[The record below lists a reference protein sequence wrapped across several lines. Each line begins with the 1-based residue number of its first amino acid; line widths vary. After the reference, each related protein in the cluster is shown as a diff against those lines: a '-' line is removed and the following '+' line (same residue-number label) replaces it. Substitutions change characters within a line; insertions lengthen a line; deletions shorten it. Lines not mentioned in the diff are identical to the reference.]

1 MGKKLNSLFKIG
13 LLTIVFFSV
22 IGPNCCRAAGFLGG
36 MSSNIA
42 NFKKVGQAS
51 TNNIDTTNVVSELVS
66 VGQALTF
73 IGTGVLIAV
82 TAYMGI
88 KFLTSGP
95 QEQAKI
101 REQLMGLLVAG
112 FVIFGAY
119 FIWKAIIDIVS
130 II

>member
-1 MGKKLNSLFKIG
+1 MNKKLNSLFKIG
-13 LLTIVFFSV
+13 LLTIAFFSV
-22 IGPNCCRAAGFLGG
+22 IGLNCCKAGFLGD
-36 MSSNIA
+36 MSSAIS
-42 NFKKVGQAS
+42 NFRDVGQNS
-51 TNNIDTTNVVSELVS
+51 TENINTANVVSELVS

-73 IGTGVLIAV
+73 IGTGVLVGV

-101 REQLMGLLVAG
+101 KEQLLGLLIAG

>member
-1 MGKKLNSLFKIG
+1 MNKKFNSLFKIG
-13 LLTIVFFSV
+13 LLMIAFFFV
-22 IGPNCCRAAGFLGG
+22 IRTNCCEAGLLGDIWKG
-36 MSSNIA
+36 ISDFRSEGEETTENIE
-42 NFKKVGQAS
+42 
-51 TNNIDTTNVVSELVS
+51 IDNVVSELVS

-73 IGTGVLIAV
+73 IGTGVLIGV

-101 REQLMGLLVAG
+101 KEQLLGLLVSG

-119 FIWKAIIDIVS
+119 SIWKAVIDIVS

>member
-1 MGKKLNSLFKIG
+1 MGKKLNSLFKIS
-13 LLTIVFFSV
+13 LLMIVFFSV
-22 IGPNCCRAAGFLGG
+22 IGPNCCIAAGFLGG
-36 MSSNIA
+36 MSSSIA
-42 NFKKVGQAS
+42 NFKKVGQSS
-51 TNNIDTTNVVSELVS
+51 TGNIDTTNVVSELVS

>member
-1 MGKKLNSLFKIG
+1 MNKKLSLFKIG
-13 LLTIVFFSV
+13 LLMIVFFSV
-22 IGPNCCRAAGFLGG
+22 IGTNCCEAGFLGDMFKYISDFRSKG
-36 MSSNIA
+36 EESTENIE
-42 NFKKVGQAS
+42 
-51 TNNIDTTNVVSELVS
+51 IDNVVSELVS

-73 IGTGVLIAV
+73 IGTGVLVGV

-101 REQLMGLLVAG
+101 KEQLLGLLVSG

>member
-1 MGKKLNSLFKIG
+1 MNKKLNSLFKIG
-13 LLTIVFFSV
+13 LLTIAFFSV
-22 IGPNCCRAAGFLGG
+22 IGLNCCKAGFLGD
-36 MSSNIA
+36 MSKAIADFQNQGKNSTENVNI
-42 NFKKVGQAS
+42 
-51 TNNIDTTNVVSELVS
+51 TNVVGELVS

-73 IGTGVLIAV
+73 IGTGVLVGV
-82 TAYMGI
+82 TAFMGI

-101 REQLMGLLVAG
+101 KEQLLGLLVAG